1 MIGAPCWHIAGFPI
15 SESTAQLLPVC
26 FTRRFLSRAAAQVCT
41 MPQNVTSY
49 GGTRSSVHQHT
60 SRSSHHGPRSTGWL
74 NGVVRT
80 GCQATAA
87 RSADVTA
94 RHASLTATLPRPLN
108 AMASPA
114 DGVKSARPAA
124 GVSMN
129 GVTGPEGVTKNSK
142 ANQSRPKRRFKE
154 NGTKRRRMKNPT
166 AAMSN
171 PPVASP
177 EGEEDWASEVIE
189 VTADKWEKMFGV
201 KPYGPEDVDLFALK
215 DLTLTQEDSVIPAS
229 FQPAHDHPE
238 PVQWLRLGASTE
250 PDQFTDADH

>member
-1 MIGAPCWHIAGFPI
+1 MVCSSCYEDGLFPSCHLDVRRLTSPCPQKSGFTANQFITSALLQTNNLFQCCIPHISLQIVQVGALSI
-15 SESTAQLLPVC
+15 SSSLIPFYVLICPLHNLKGRC
-26 FTRRFLSRAAAQVCT
+26 GQVCT

-129 GVTGPEGVTKNSK
+129 GVTGPKGVTKNSK

-166 AAMSN
+166 AAM
-171 PPVASP
+171 
-177 EGEEDWASEVIE
+177 
-189 VTADKWEKMFGV
+189 
-201 KPYGPEDVDLFALK
+201 
-215 DLTLTQEDSVIPAS
+215 
-229 FQPAHDHPE
+229 
-238 PVQWLRLGASTE
+238 R
-250 PDQFTDADH
+250 

>member
-1 MIGAPCWHIAGFPI
+1 MCLYPPLHNFNGRCG
-15 SESTAQLLPVC
+15 
-26 FTRRFLSRAAAQVCT
+26 QVCM

-60 SRSSHHGPRSTGWL
+60 SRSSRHGPRSTGWL

-114 DGVKSARPAA
+114 DGVKSAQPAA

-142 ANQSRPKRRFKE
+142 ANQSRPKWRFKE

-166 AAMSN
+166 PAM
-171 PPVASP
+171 
-177 EGEEDWASEVIE
+177 
-189 VTADKWEKMFGV
+189 
-201 KPYGPEDVDLFALK
+201 
-215 DLTLTQEDSVIPAS
+215 
-229 FQPAHDHPE
+229 
-238 PVQWLRLGASTE
+238 R
-250 PDQFTDADH
+250 